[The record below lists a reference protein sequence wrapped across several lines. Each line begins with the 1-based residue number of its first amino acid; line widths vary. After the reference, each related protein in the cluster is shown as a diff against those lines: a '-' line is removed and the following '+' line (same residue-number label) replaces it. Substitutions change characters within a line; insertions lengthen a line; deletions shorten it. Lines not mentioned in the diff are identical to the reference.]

1 MLWLLSRP
9 RVRAMRKWQGNFEC
23 GSLPDQ
29 IGSDF
34 EKWVKNAL
42 DRHSVPS
49 PAAEELLKEMTDV
62 VSFAYIGR
70 RYELKQDGAG
80 RPLHGP
86 TNLLSVD
93 VADLLGKYGIR
104 GNWLDTSWA
113 GNTGLTAEMEAIA
126 QTTLRLACGGANGV
140 AARPARISKA
150 RKALG
155 KVHRR

>member
-9 RVRAMRKWQGNFEC
+9 RVRAMRKWKGNFEC

-29 IGSDF
+29 ISNDL

-49 PAAEELLKEMTDV
+49 PVADEILRELIDAV
-62 VSFAYIGR
+62 QYAYVGH
-70 RYELKQDGAG
+70 EHKLEQTGAG
-80 RPLHGP
+80 RPLSGP
-86 TNLLSVD
+86 ANLLSVD
-93 VADLLGKYGIR
+93 VADLLSKYGIR

-113 GNTGLTAEMEAIA
+113 GSTGLVAEMEAFA
-126 QTTLRLACGGANGV
+126 QTAFRQACGEAGGV
-140 AARPARISKA
+140 LARPARISKA

-155 KVHRR
+155 KVHRN